1 MLFFLAYKV
10 SAEKLAH
17 SLMGILLYL
26 PAFLLLLLR
35 FLTFSFCYSII
46 RCFGVHFGGFILFGT
61 FCASWTCTSVSF
73 SSLGNVS
80 FISSNKFSAYYSLFL
95 LWDPYNVRM
104 LDIVPEVSNH
114 LFFKILISWSAWVN
128 FNSLSVSCCVLLYH
142 LLIPS
147 SDF

>member
-1 MLFFLAYKV
+1 MVLNSSSFFVSVELSLLQIWMITLLGRVFLVLDFSLSSLWMYLATPFWPIKV
-10 SAEKLAH
+10 SSEKLAH
-17 SLMGILLYL
+17 SLMGILLYQ
-26 PAFLLLLLR
+26 PTFLLLLLR

-95 LWDPYNVRM
+95 LWDP
-104 LDIVPEVSNH
+104 
-114 LFFKILISWSAWVN
+114 
-128 FNSLSVSCCVLLYH
+128 
-142 LLIPS
+142 
-147 SDF
+147 